1 MINLDL
7 AFFIQLVNFGI
18 LVLVLNVMLYRPLRA
33 ILQKRRLEI
42 ETAGERAAAVDQDVQ
57 EKMSRYEER
66 LRSAKVEAGA
76 RKSELV
82 KEALAEESVMMEK
95 ARKDAAAS
103 LGLIRE
109 RVARE
114 SVEAREM
121 LRKHAEMLSG
131 DICEKILGRSL

>member
-18 LVLVLNVMLYRPLRA
+18 LVLVLNVLLYRPLRA

-103 LGLIRE
+103 LGSIRE

-121 LRKHAEMLSG
+121 LRKHAEMLSVE
-131 DICEKILGRSL
+131 ICEKILGRSL